1 MSLLKQHLR
10 RKNQISSETTSL
22 DVQGAVAGV
31 TRGEFHFDPDRL
43 IEIAKKGEKLD
54 ESTIQNICYK
64 AKEIFA
70 SEPNVVKLHSPI
82 TLVGDIHGQFYDMM
96 ELFKIGGELP
106 DTNYLFMG
114 DYVDRGSHSV
124 ETITL
129 LLLYKIRYPN
139 RICLLRGNHEQ
150 R

>member
-1 MSLLKQHLR
+1 
-10 RKNQISSETTSL
+10 
-22 DVQGAVAGV
+22 
-31 TRGEFHFDPDRL
+31 
-43 IEIAKKGEKLD
+43 
-54 ESTIQNICYK
+54 
-64 AKEIFA
+64 
-70 SEPNVVKLHSPI
+70 
-82 TLVGDIHGQFYDMM
+82 M